1 MEDKHY
7 RVSLGKVKRKLEDEP
22 QVVQKCRD
30 NPHEEI
36 LNIIGDVGK
45 AVNEPLNDVWI
56 YRTVVGALSVT
67 LISCVVGAI
76 CLQISGHK
84 SPELLTGLGT
94 GSLGA
99 LAGLL
104 APSPSR
110 N

>member
-7 RVSLGKVKRKLEDEP
+7 RVSLGKVKQKLADEP

-36 LNIIGDVGK
+36 PNMIANTSQILYS
-45 AVNEPLNDVWI
+45 DVWI
-56 YRTVVGALSVT
+56 YRIVVAALSLT
-67 LISCVVGAI
+67 LVSCVVGAI
-76 CLQISGHK
+76 CLQIKGK
-84 SPELLTGLGT
+84 EAPELLTGLGT
-94 GSLGA
+94 GALGA